1 MLLSNENLANQN
13 MLGGE
18 YPCQY
23 FLCRWIIG
31 VHAIMQFIIPN
42 VKIFKFLKKKQAAQ
56 SRHPEIQEIH
66 A

>member
-13 MLGGE
+13 MLVDILVNISYVSGKLE
-18 YPCQY
+18 S
-23 FLCRWIIG
+23 
-31 VHAIMQFIIPN
+31 MQSCN
-42 VKIFKFLKKKQAAQ
+42 LSSQCHNFKKKKQAAQ